1 MASPPTLP
9 LRRSV
14 GHMHRLLVAAAAVT
28 ILGGCTRSAARID
41 LAPVTP
47 NPTGTHNVGQFVWY
61 DLLTED
67 AAAAKQFYGEL
78 FGWQFQDI
86 QGEGIVYSVI
96 SHQGVPIGGLAPME
110 DTDIEVANSR
120 WLSLMSVD
128 DVDAAVA
135 VIVQAGGSVNME
147 PWDNPTRGRM
157 ALVTD
162 PQGALVVFLR
172 SVGGDPPNLDEDN
185 LVSNRWMF
193 TELWAH
199 DPSAA
204 VEVYGAVAGYTA
216 ERVTVGPI
224 SDYVVL
230 KRDGRT
236 RAGVNQLPWEEVQS
250 NWLPYVKV
258 DDPAATAARV
268 EALGGRI
275 LFPPSPE
282 ARNGSVALVMDP
294 MGAAFAIQKWPPEG
308 GTEGGAR

>member
-1 MASPPTLP
+1 M
-9 LRRSV
+9 
-14 GHMHRLLVAAAAVT
+14 
-28 ILGGCTRSAARID
+28 LGGCTRSAVRVD

-47 NPTGTHNVGQFVWY
+47 DPTGTHNVGQFVWY

-67 AAAAKQFYGEL
+67 AAAAKRFYGEL
-78 FGWQFQDI
+78 FGWQFQDV
-86 QGEGIVYSVI
+86 QGDGIVYSVI
-96 SHQGVPIGGLAPME
+96 SHQGVAIGGLAPME

-128 DVDAAVA
+128 DVDAAVD
-135 VIVQAGGSVNME
+135 VIRRAGGTVNME
-147 PWDNPTRGRM
+147 PRDNPTRGRM

-172 SVGGDPPNLDEDN
+172 SVGGDPPNLDANN

-199 DPSAA
+199 NPSAA
-204 VEVYGAVAGYTA
+204 VEFYEEVAGYTA
-216 ERVTVGPI
+216 ERMDVGPI
-224 SDYVVL
+224 NDYIVL
-230 KRDGRT
+230 KRDGHT

-268 EALGGRI
+268 EELGGRI

-294 MGAAFAIQKWPPEG
+294 SGAAFAIQKWPPEG
-308 GTEGGAR
+308 GVQGGAR

>member
-1 MASPPTLP
+1 M
-9 LRRSV
+9 
-14 GHMHRLLVAAAAVT
+14 
-28 ILGGCTRSAARID
+28 
-41 LAPVTP
+41 
-47 NPTGTHNVGQFVWY
+47 
-61 DLLTED
+61 
-67 AAAAKQFYGEL
+67 L
-78 FGWQFQDI
+78 F
-86 QGEGIVYSVI
+86 
-96 SHQGVPIGGLAPME
+96 
-110 DTDIEVANSR
+110 R
-120 WLSLMSVD
+120 SLMSVD

-172 SVGGDPPNLDEDN
+172 SVGGDPPNLDADN

-224 SDYVVL
+224 NDYVVL

-258 DDPAATAARV
+258 EDPTATAARV

-282 ARNGSVALVMDP
+282 VRNGSVALVMDP